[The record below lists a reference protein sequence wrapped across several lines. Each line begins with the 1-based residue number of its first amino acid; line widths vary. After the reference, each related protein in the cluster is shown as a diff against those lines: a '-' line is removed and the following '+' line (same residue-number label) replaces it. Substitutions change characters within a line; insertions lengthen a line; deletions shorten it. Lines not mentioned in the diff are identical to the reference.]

1 MATIRIT
8 VLGLVIVAVGFA
20 LFTVIAGFKVR
31 TEAKSALSDLS
42 GLQQWDDP
50 TAWGAISVYHS
61 SQRLALPFIP
71 RLAPSPA
78 STSMEGSPEW
88 GSSCR
93 ISRKSNG
100 KVVAESPVTDL
111 FENGRHPS
119 ESEKQWAEKTLAPT
133 LEKAPE
139 KPIGAPTGI
148 NVDEHGARAL
158 HHDFRHADS
167 PPLHPCRSSRR
178 LERTTSY
185 LNYPGQPPYTRGI
198 HASGYRGKMWT
209 MRQFS
214 GFASPEETNQR
225 YKYLLEH
232 GGQGLSVAFDLPTL
246 MGYDSDH
253 PFSEGEVGKCGVAI
267 DSLEDMEILFD
278 GIDLEKTTV
287 SMTINSPASVLWA
300 MYLAVAEKQGA
311 DWQKISGTI
320 QNDILKEYI
329 AQKEYIYPP
338 APSMRLVIDTF
349 EFGSMFTPRFNTISI
364 SGYHIREAGSTAL
377 QELAFT
383 IYDGVEYV
391 EWARRRGLD
400 VDEFGPRLSFFF
412 NAHNDFFEEIAKYRA
427 ARKIW
432 YRLMKDRFGAKNQ
445 RTWLMRFHTQTA
457 GVSLTAQQ
465 PMNNVARV
473 ALQALAAVLGGTQS
487 LHTDSYDEA
496 LALPT
501 EEAVRIAL
509 RTQQIIA
516 YESGVAQTVDPLGG
530 SYFVERLTLD
540 MENGAFDYFDKLD
553 AMGGMVAAI
562 EKGYPQK
569 EIAEASYQF
578 QRANEA
584 REKITVGA
592 NEFVVEEPSP
602 NILYIGEEVAQAQ
615 TKKLKSLRER
625 RSNEEVRRCLD
636 ALKKAAAQEPRA
648 GENGQISP
656 ANTMPFIVEAVKAY
670 ATVGEI
676 CEALREVYGTYTE
689 TAFA

>member
-1 MATIRIT
+1 MPN
-8 VLGLVIVAVGFA
+8 
-20 LFTVIAGFKVR
+20 
-31 TEAKSALSDLS
+31 S
-42 GLQQWDDP
+42 
-50 TAWGAISVYHS
+50 H
-61 SQRLALPFIP
+61 
-71 RLAPSPA
+71 
-78 STSMEGSPEW
+78 
-88 GSSCR
+88 
-93 ISRKSNG
+93 KSNG
-100 KVVAESPVTDL
+100 EAVTESPVADV
-111 FENGRHPS
+111 FESGRQPS
-119 ESEKQWAEKTLAPT
+119 DSEKQWAEKTLAPT

-139 KPIGAPTGI
+139 KPIGAPTGV
-148 NVDEHGARAL
+148 NLDEHGHARFTTISGL
-158 HHDFRHADS
+158 
-167 PPLHPCRSSRR
+167 PIRR
-178 LERTTSY
+178 LYTQADLPADWKYEDY

-214 GFASPEETNQR
+214 GFASPEETNLR

-232 GGQGLSVAFDLPTL
+232 GTGGLSVAFDLPTL

-267 DSLEDMEILFD
+267 DSLEDMEILFG

-287 SMTINSPASVLWA
+287 SMTINSPASILWA
-300 MYLAVAEKQGA
+300 MYLAVAEKQRA
-311 DWQKISGTI
+311 DWRKISGTL

-349 EFGSMFTPRFNTISI
+349 EFGSIFAPKFNTISI

-412 NAHNDFFEEIAKYRA
+412 NAHNDFFEEIGKYRA

-432 YRLMKDRFGAKNQ
+432 YRLMKDRFGAKNE

-465 PMNNVARV
+465 PMNNIARV
-473 ALQALAAVLGGTQS
+473 AIQALAAVLGGTQS

-530 SYFVERLTLD
+530 SYFVERMTLD
-540 MENGAFDYFDKLD
+540 MEKGAFDYFEKLD
-553 AMGGMVAAI
+553 ALGGMVAAI

-578 QRANEA
+578 QRATEA
-584 REKITVGA
+584 KEKIMVGA

-602 NILYIGEEVAQAQ
+602 SILYIGEEVAQAQ
-615 TKKLKSLRER
+615 SKKLKALRKR
-625 RSNEEVRRCLD
+625 RSNDEVRRCLD
-636 ALKKAAAQEPRA
+636 VLKKAAAQDPTA
-648 GENGQISP
+648 GADGQISP
-656 ANTMPFIVEAVKAY
+656 VNTMPFIVDAVKAY

-676 CEALREVYGTYTE
+676 CQALREVYGTYTE